1 MLLKIKMG
9 FGLSKNGFI
18 YVKLSF
24 FNKAKE
30 FYEFDFEDIKY
41 LNVRKLFNV
50 YSVNISFISKKR
62 LRRVSFNFS
71 SRVLGLDK
79 IEYAKS
85 NKVIRDKLME
95 LQKIMD
101 RGDF

>member
-1 MLLKIKMG
+1 MNILKTSCKRLKAFFLSPM
-9 FGLSKNGFI
+9 FGRFIAIGLING
-18 YVKLSF
+18 
-24 FNKAKE
+24 
-30 FYEFDFEDIKY
+30 
-41 LNVRKLFNV
+41 LNGIAFSYIFSIILP
-50 YSVNISFISKKR
+50 VNISFISKKR